1 MKRFQNLIAFVALV
15 ITLTPI
21 RVSAQAAKDPVLRD
35 ETVDSIGDGVVA
47 DVLNGVEAVAKDS
60 EQAVVAE
67 ARRDVASVKSLVV
80 QKSTPTPAAD
90 SDQAIQHDIAKLESL
105 SQE

>member
-1 MKRFQNLIAFVALV
+1 MRRFQSLIAFFAFGT
-15 ITLTPI
+15 TLMPI
-21 RVSAQAAKDPVLRD
+21 GTFAQAAKDPILRD

-60 EQAVVAE
+60 EQAAVAE
-67 ARRDVASVKSLVV
+67 ARRDAASVKSLVV

-90 SDQAIQHDIAKLESL
+90 SDQAIERDIEKLESL